1 MMPGETAFTRM
12 PLSAYSIASPRVT
25 ASSPRLVNE
34 ANAAGTPAI
43 ATGWGGHLD
52 YLGADWPGAVPSRM
66 AQVPVWP
73 PERPSYWPSQ
83 RWADPDVDA
92 AVAAMR
98 SIVADPRRARAAAS
112 SIAER
117 IANRYA
123 EPVVAREYLA
133 ALE

>member
-1 MMPGETAFTRM
+1 
-12 PLSAYSIASPRVT
+12 
-25 ASSPRLVNE
+25 
-34 ANAAGTPAI
+34 
-43 ATGWGGHLD
+43 
-52 YLGADWPGAVPSRM
+52 M

-92 AVAAMR
+92 AVAALR

>member
-1 MMPGETAFTRM
+1 
-12 PLSAYSIASPRVT
+12 
-25 ASSPRLVNE
+25 
-34 ANAAGTPAI
+34 
-43 ATGWGGHLD
+43 
-52 YLGADWPGAVPSRM
+52 
-66 AQVPVWP
+66 
-73 PERPSYWPSQ
+73 
-83 RWADPDVDA
+83 
-92 AVAAMR
+92 MR